1 MSTEPRIAL
10 VTGGARR
17 VGAAITRE
25 LHRAGCR
32 VVIHYRRS
40 RADADALAVELN
52 GQRPGSAAVESADL
66 ADVAQCADLVARAVA
81 RWGGLDVLV
90 NNAST
95 FRPTPVGGTEEADW
109 DELFATNAKAPF
121 FLAQAAAPSLSAR
134 RGAIVNLIDI
144 HAARPL
150 KGHPVYCAAK
160 AALAMLTRSLAR
172 ELGPAVRVNG
182 VAPGAVAWPE
192 SGMPDH
198 IKAQIVDAAALK
210 RAGTP
215 EDVAGAV
222 RFLALDAPFV
232 TGQIIAV
239 DGGRF

>member
-1 MSTEPRIAL
+1 MSTEARIAL

-17 VGAAITRE
+17 VGAAIVRE
-25 LHRAGCR
+25 LHGAGCR
-32 VVIHYRRS
+32 VVIHCRRS
-40 RADADALAVELN
+40 RAEADALATELN
-52 GQRPGSAAVESADL
+52 DGRPDSAAVELADL
-66 ADVAQCADLVARAVA
+66 ADVAQCVDLVARAGS
-81 RWGGLDVLV
+81 RWGRLDVLV
-90 NNAST
+90 NNASA
-95 FRPTPVGGTEEADW
+95 FRPTAVGETTEADW
-109 DELFATNAKAPF
+109 DELFASNAKAPF
-121 FLAQAAAPSLSAR
+121 FLSQAAAPSLAR
-134 RGAIVNLIDI
+134 HGGSVVNLIDI

-192 SGMPDH
+192 NGLPDH

-222 RFLALDAPFV
+222 RFLALDAPFI

>member
-95 FRPTPVGGTEEADW
+95 FRPTPVGSTEEADW
-109 DELFATNAKAPF
+109 NELFATNAKAPF